1 MTRVC
6 IMVYTISEEVGVVQR
21 TRSFMTGRSQ
31 AIRIPFEYRLPD
43 EEIIINRIG
52 DTITLTPVSK
62 LGSSFLHGLDSFS
75 DDFMA
80 EGRPEQSHELPRVE
94 L

>member
-21 TRSFMTGRSQ
+21 TRTFMTGRSQ